1 MIKRN
6 DRKKVAV
13 FGAGQA
19 GRMMATWV
27 PAGADLVCL
36 IDNASALQGTLAGGV
51 PVFSLEQ
58 ALMLEEPD
66 LIMIGVLNREAETAI
81 RAQIRDAGY
90 IGEIRTAMEMRSVM
104 DLRCSAMRLIAR
116 DMTARGTE
124 GAVAELGVYR
134 GAFAAEINRLF
145 PDRTLYLFD
154 TFAGFDPADVSAE
167 DERTA
172 GDPHAGGRNFSDTG
186 VELVRSVLPHPEKA
200 VFVAGHFPES
210 VAAYAAVP
218 GAAGAA
224 AQELI
229 EADQKDLN
237 PAQATYALVS
247 LDPDLYRPAADGLRF
262 FWDRLSIG
270 GVILIHDYTSFQ
282 YPGIRRAVDEFCD
295 REGLTVIPLPDLHGT
310 AVLLKQE

>member
-36 IDNASALQGTLAGGV
+36 IDNAPALQGTLAGGV

-104 DLRCSAMRLIAR
+104 DLRCSALRLIAR

-134 GAFAAEINRLF
+134 GAFAAEINRAF
-145 PDRTLYLFD
+145 PAKPLYLFD
-154 TFAGFDPADVSAE
+154 TFAGFDARDLEAE
-167 DERTA
+167 GEENQHRQT
-172 GDPHAGGRNFSDTG
+172 FCDTS
-186 VELVRSVLPHPEKA
+186 VEVVCKALPHPEQATFIK
-200 VFVAGHFPES
+200 GYFPES
-210 VAAYAAVP
+210 L
-218 GAAGAA
+218 
-224 AQELI
+224 AQS
-229 EADQKDLN
+229 DDL
-237 PAQATYALVS
+237 QDMTYAFVS
-247 LDPDLYRPAADGLRF
+247 LDPDLYQPALRGLEYF
-262 FWDRLSIG
+262 YPRLAKG
-270 GVILIHDYTSFQ
+270 GMIMVHDYNSLQF
-282 YPGIRRAVDEFCD
+282 PGVGKAVSEYASAH
-295 REGLTVIPLPDLHGT
+295 GITPVPLMDLHGT
-310 AVLLKQE
+310 AVIVKP